1 MTARA
6 VTSSVNP
13 RQRPGTSARHRCAA
27 ERRRRHS
34 PALHLQRH
42 RPAVHISSSSLP
54 GRCPGL
60 TESGSAL
67 RTSSST
73 LAAASPVIA
82 HLRSA
87 LCGSCPASPCV
98 LAALIRMG
106 LLKIARLQRADI
118 ASSPPRAAVAEHDR
132 ASGHAIPHHRIA
144 QQSRSMTAP
153 SPRHIT
159 TDIRTYRRGA
169 TALCH
174 NPVRGAQQSVPGLDT
189 PLLSA
194 CRRYA
199 TTASIPTQ
207 HQRRAYGASQMRH
220 CIITPSARRDS
231 GGRMGHRRSTI
242 TRRFGD
248 ALLLQRRSMT
258 ARAVTSSV
266 NPRQRR
272 GHPHDADA
280 PRSVAAGTLR
290 HIYSKIVCICHIVSE

>member
-13 RQRPGTSARHRCAA
+13 RQRPGTSADADAPRT
-27 ERRRRHS
+27 RRRWHT

-73 LAAASPVIA
+73 LSSASPVVA
-82 HLRSA
+82 HLRRA
-87 LCGSCPASPCV
+87 LCGSRPATPCV

-132 ASGHAIPHHRIA
+132 ASGHAIPHHHIS
-144 QQSRSMTAP
+144 QQCQSMTAP

-159 TDIRTYRRGA
+159 A
-169 TALCH
+169 
-174 NPVRGAQQSVPGLDT
+174 
-189 PLLSA
+189 
-194 CRRYA
+194 
-199 TTASIPTQ
+199 
-207 HQRRAYGASQMRH
+207 
-220 CIITPSARRDS
+220 
-231 GGRMGHRRSTI
+231 
-242 TRRFGD
+242 
-248 ALLLQRRSMT
+248 
-258 ARAVTSSV
+258 TSSTS
-266 NPRQRR
+266 
-272 GHPHDADA
+272 PHSSS
-280 PRSVAAGTLR
+280 RSDGTLP
-290 HIYSKIVCICHIVSE
+290 